1 MKTKIAAAMIA
12 LCVALVP
19 AMPAWAKNSGEKTKG
34 LLPESVEVT
43 QAAVDEGTVD
53 EGEVPVDL
61 YSQRMLWGTWVLED
75 EEASFSKYVDVK
87 IDGTD
92 YQLEAFP
99 SEFLLGTDTVK
110 LALYSGRLH
119 EIFDEG
125 TYANVGYDFGP
136 DCKVNKPFSISTDGS
151 IHDGDLKLR
160 TVFAVK
166 NRTLAIGLGNLPEKP
181 KKGTKID
188 ITEIDYEMEW
198 KGPRLVL
205 SYGGTSAAYVPYCYK
220 EDDDGKVFVGHS
232 EQLVSSMKDGF
243 VHISVGQEDPDYIE
257 TKYDPRVRADFEF
270 KDDGT
275 YSIKD
280 YIGNEYTGSYYYSGD
295 VITLAE
301 EKGVTVID
309 IVSSPFR
316 FEWTNTPSLSF
327 IVGKDKAPACLGNK
341 VEGIIFREGLLKT
354 DNYKPGDKI
363 KAYIK
368 EVKRSDY
375 NCQVILSRTDNN
387 FLAMLIAEQVI
398 EIQDG
403 MIDVKAISRR
413 PGEKAKVA
421 VFSNDGRLDAV
432 GACIGARGSRIKPI
446 VDELRGEKVDIV
458 NWDRDVVNFA
468 KNAITPAKATF
479 GEYDDD
485 NETISLVV
493 PDDQLKLAIGKAG
506 INVRLASQVVG
517 CNITVVSESDKK
529 AKAQEKFAKDV
540 DLMVKALDVE
550 EPVAQFFVSSS
561 IYTPADLVSVGAE
574 KLVKSGVFNDDI
586 ANELIN
592 RASEY
597 LAKQKAQN
605 EAQLD
610 KLGVDKSVLE
620 ISGMTPEIA
629 ILLGEK
635 GVKNTQDVAD
645 LSSDEFVDIC
655 GEQYANVATKI
666 VMSARQMAYGIE

>member
-1 MKTKIAAAMIA
+1 MSGVNSEILAIIDTISTEKSISKNIIVDAIENAFATIAKTFYGNGCDVVVKMNT
-12 LCVALVP
+12 
-19 AMPAWAKNSGEKTKG
+19 KSGEMAFFQKKIVRPTAVTEYEIS
-34 LLPESVEVT
+34 LPDARVLNPDAEENGFVLVAIPALPLQIFPSNQIRKEIIERIR
-43 QAAVDEGTVD
+43 AAEKEHEYNEYKKR
-53 EGEVPVDL
+53 EGEIVV
-61 YSQRMLWGTWVLED
+61 GV
-75 EEASFSKYVDVK
+75 VK
-87 IDGTD
+87 T
-92 YQLEAFP
+92 
-99 SEFLLGTDTVK
+99 T
-110 LALYSGRLH
+110 
-119 EIFDEG
+119 
-125 TYANVGYDFGP
+125 
-136 DCKVNKPFSISTDGS
+136 
-151 IHDGDLKLR
+151 
-160 TVFAVK
+160 
-166 NRTLAIGLGNLPEKP
+166 
-181 KKGTKID
+181 
-188 ITEIDYEMEW
+188 
-198 KGPRLVL
+198 
-205 SYGGTSAAYVPYCYK
+205 
-220 EDDDGKVFVGHS
+220 
-232 EQLVSSMKDGF
+232 GF
-243 VHISVGQEDPDYIE
+243 
-257 TKYDPRVRADFEF
+257 
-270 KDDGT
+270 
-275 YSIKD
+275 
-280 YIGNEYTGSYYYSGD
+280 
-295 VITLAE
+295 
-301 EKGVTVID
+301 
-309 IVSSPFR
+309 
-316 FEWTNTPSLSF
+316 NT
-327 IVGKDKAPACLGNK
+327 IVGLGNK
-341 VEGIIFREGLLKT
+341 VEGIIFKEGLLKT

-421 VFSNDGRLDAV
+421 VCSNDGRLDAV

-468 KNAITPAKATF
+468 KNAITPAKAVF
-479 GEYDDD
+479 GEYDED

-506 INVRLASQVVG
+506 LNVRLASQVVG
-517 CNITVVSESDKK
+517 CDITVISESDKK

-605 EAQLD
+605 EAKLE

-620 ISGMTPEIA
+620 IKGMTPEIA
-629 ILLGEK
+629 ILLGDK
-635 GVKNTQDVAD
+635 GVKTTQDVAD
-645 LSSDEFVDIC
+645 LSSDELVDIC

-666 VMSARQMAYGIE
+666 VMSARQIAYGIE

>member
-1 MKTKIAAAMIA
+1 MSGVNSEILAIIDAMSTEKNVSKNIIVDAVESAFAAIAKSFYGDDCDVVAKMNMK
-12 LCVALVP
+12 
-19 AMPAWAKNSGEKTKG
+19 SGEMAFFQKKVVRPTATATYEISLTDARAINPDIEENG
-34 LLPESVEVT
+34 FVLIAVPSLPLQVFPAGQVRKEIIDRIRSAEK
-43 QAAVDEGTVD
+43 ENEYEEYKKR
-53 EGEVPVDL
+53 EGEIVTGV
-61 YSQRMLWGTWVLED
+61 
-75 EEASFSKYVDVK
+75 VK
-87 IDGTD
+87 T
-92 YQLEAFP
+92 
-99 SEFLLGTDTVK
+99 
-110 LALYSGRLH
+110 
-119 EIFDEG
+119 
-125 TYANVGYDFGP
+125 
-136 DCKVNKPFSISTDGS
+136 
-151 IHDGDLKLR
+151 
-160 TVFAVK
+160 
-166 NRTLAIGLGNLPEKP
+166 
-181 KKGTKID
+181 
-188 ITEIDYEMEW
+188 
-198 KGPRLVL
+198 
-205 SYGGTSAAYVPYCYK
+205 
-220 EDDDGKVFVGHS
+220 
-232 EQLVSSMKDGF
+232 
-243 VHISVGQEDPDYIE
+243 
-257 TKYDPRVRADFEF
+257 
-270 KDDGT
+270 
-275 YSIKD
+275 
-280 YIGNEYTGSYYYSGD
+280 TGM
-295 VITLAE
+295 
-301 EKGVTVID
+301 
-309 IVSSPFR
+309 
-316 FEWTNTPSLSF
+316 NT
-327 IVGKDKAPACLGNK
+327 IVGLGNK
-341 VEGIIFREGLLKT
+341 VEGIIFREGLLRT

-403 MIDVKAISRR
+403 MIDVKAIARR

-458 NWDRDVVNFA
+458 NWDRDMVNFA

-479 GEYDDD
+479 GEYDEDT
-485 NETISLVV
+485 NTIALVV

-529 AKAQEKFAKDV
+529 TKAQEKFARDV

-550 EPVAQFFVSSS
+550 EPVARFFVSSS
-561 IYTPADLVSVGAE
+561 IYTPSDLVAVGAD
-574 KLVKSGVFNDDI
+574 KLVKSGVFNDDV

-597 LAKQKAQN
+597 LAKQKAKN
-605 EAQLD
+605 EEQLG

-635 GVKNTQDVAD
+635 GIKNIQDIAD

-655 GEQYANVATKI
+655 GEQYSNVATKI
-666 VMSARQMAYGIE
+666 VMSARQIAYGIE